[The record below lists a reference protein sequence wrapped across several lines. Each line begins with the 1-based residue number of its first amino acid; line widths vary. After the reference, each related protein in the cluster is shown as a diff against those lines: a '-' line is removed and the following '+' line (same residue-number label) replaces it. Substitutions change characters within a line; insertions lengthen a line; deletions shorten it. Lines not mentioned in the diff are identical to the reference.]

1 MPANLVIT
9 DKDGQEI
16 DIYQG
21 LDFGLTRKGL
31 PNFQEIKIRN
41 TGNVAAKDV
50 VLTAIPMSAVGE
62 VTEEEYEN
70 QMKATQWKSFGYE
83 QNGLFSQYLSIGDIK
98 ANSSLEGTKTTSVEF
113 DSHFSGTHFTSG
125 EITRT
130 PNSLT
135 LSQFANEVKD
145 GTSCRITSDTFKA
158 CRDVEI
164 SFNLE
169 FEARNGEG
177 KQDTLVVF
185 PVRMNS
191 KNNKMGYLM
200 VVKYIPTS
208 KRFSVSIWK
217 DAKGIE
223 SHYDRDYGT
232 KIFESEQTPVLDSN
246 KKITLKIYNDKQ
258 IRPSF
263 EFLYD
268 GKPML
273 LGKPGVESSLAYVV
287 KDTTTSAYVNDG
299 ALYMDF
305 SISSAEQSVTV
316 KNMDIKTENPN
327 QSIFVRTLIDDRA
340 EDMTWYSSA
349 ISISYIEE

>member
-1 MPANLVIT
+1 MAANLVIT
-9 DKDGQEI
+9 DKDGKEI
-16 DIYQG
+16 DLYQG

-31 PNFQEIKIRN
+31 PSFQEIKIKN
-41 TGNVAAKDV
+41 TGNTAAKDI
-50 VLTAIPMSAVGE
+50 VLTAIPMNSAVE
-62 VTEEEYEN
+62 VSDEEYEN
-70 QMKATQWKSFGYE
+70 QVKATQWKTFGYE
-83 QNGLFSQYLSIGDIK
+83 QDGIFSKYLSIGDIK
-98 ANSSLEGTKTTSVEF
+98 ANGTLEGTKNTSIEF
-113 DSHFSGTHFTSG
+113 DSHFTGTHFTSG
-125 EITRT
+125 NLSKA
-130 PNSLT
+130 PNYLK
-135 LSQFANEVKD
+135 LSQFDGEIKD
-145 GTSCRITSDTFKA
+145 GTSCRVKSEMFRSA
-158 CRDVEI
+158 RDVEI

-177 KQDTLVVF
+177 RQDTLVVF

-305 SISSAEQSVTV
+305 TISSAEQSVTV

>member
-1 MPANLVIT
+1 MAANLVIT
-9 DKDGQEI
+9 DKDGKEI
-16 DIYQG
+16 DLYQG

-31 PNFQEIKIRN
+31 PSFQEIKIKN
-41 TGNVAAKDV
+41 TGNTAAKDI
-50 VLTAIPMSAVGE
+50 VLTAIPMNSAVE
-62 VTEEEYEN
+62 VSDEEYEN
-70 QMKATQWKSFGYE
+70 QVKATQWKTFGYE
-83 QNGLFSQYLSIGDIK
+83 QDGIFSKYLSIGDIK
-98 ANSSLEGTKTTSVEF
+98 ANGTLEGTKNTSIEF
-113 DSHFSGTHFTSG
+113 DSHFTGTHFTSG
-125 EITRT
+125 NLSKA
-130 PNSLT
+130 PNYLK
-135 LSQFANEVKD
+135 LSQFDGEIKD
-145 GTSCRITSDTFKA
+145 GTSCRVKSEMFRSV
-158 CRDVEI
+158 RDVEI

-177 KQDTLVVF
+177 RQDTLVVF

>member
-1 MPANLVIT
+1 MAANLVIT
-9 DKDGQEI
+9 DKDGKEI
-16 DIYQG
+16 DLYQG

-31 PNFQEIKIRN
+31 PSFQEIKIKN
-41 TGNVAAKDV
+41 TGNTAAKDI
-50 VLTAIPMSAVGE
+50 VLTAIPMNSAVE
-62 VTEEEYEN
+62 VSDEEYEN
-70 QMKATQWKSFGYE
+70 QVKATQWKTFGYE
-83 QNGLFSQYLSIGDIK
+83 QDGMFSKYLSIGDIK
-98 ANSSLEGTKTTSVEF
+98 ANGALEGTKNTSIEF
-113 DSHFSGTHFTSG
+113 DSHFTGTHFTSG
-125 EITRT
+125 NLSKA
-130 PNSLT
+130 PNYLK
-135 LSQFANEVKD
+135 LSQFDGEIKD
-145 GTSCRITSDTFKA
+145 GTSCRVKSEMFRSA
-158 CRDVEI
+158 RDVEI

-177 KQDTLVVF
+177 RQDTLVVF

>member
-1 MPANLVIT
+1 MAANLVIT
-9 DKDGQEI
+9 DKDGKEI
-16 DIYQG
+16 DLYQG

-31 PNFQEIKIRN
+31 PSFQEIKIKN
-41 TGNVAAKDV
+41 TGNTAAKDI
-50 VLTAIPMSAVGE
+50 VLTAIPMNSAVE
-62 VTEEEYEN
+62 VSDEEYEN
-70 QMKATQWKSFGYE
+70 QVKATQWKTFGYE
-83 QNGLFSQYLSIGDIK
+83 QDGIFSKYLSIGDIK
-98 ANSSLEGTKTTSVEF
+98 ANSALEGTKNTSIEF
-113 DSHFSGTHFTSG
+113 DSHFTGTHFTSG
-125 EITRT
+125 NLSKA
-130 PNSLT
+130 PNYLK
-135 LSQFANEVKD
+135 LSQFDGEIKD
-145 GTSCRITSDTFKA
+145 GTSCRVKSEMFRSA
-158 CRDVEI
+158 RDVEI

-177 KQDTLVVF
+177 RQDTLVVF

-340 EDMTWYSSA
+340 ENMTWYSSA

>member
-1 MPANLVIT
+1 
-9 DKDGQEI
+9 
-16 DIYQG
+16 
-21 LDFGLTRKGL
+21 
-31 PNFQEIKIRN
+31 
-41 TGNVAAKDV
+41 
-50 VLTAIPMSAVGE
+50 
-62 VTEEEYEN
+62 
-70 QMKATQWKSFGYE
+70 
-83 QNGLFSQYLSIGDIK
+83 
-98 ANSSLEGTKTTSVEF
+98 
-113 DSHFSGTHFTSG
+113 
-125 EITRT
+125 
-130 PNSLT
+130 
-135 LSQFANEVKD
+135 
-145 GTSCRITSDTFKA
+145 
-158 CRDVEI
+158 
-164 SFNLE
+164 
-169 FEARNGEG
+169 
-177 KQDTLVVF
+177 
-185 PVRMNS
+185 
-191 KNNKMGYLM
+191 M
-200 VVKYIPTS
+200 VVKYIPTT

-246 KKITLKIYNDKQ
+246 KKITLKIYNDEQ

-273 LGKPGVESSLAYVV
+273 LGKPGIESSLAYVV

-299 ALYMDF
+299 ELYMDF

-316 KNMDIKTENPN
+316 RNMDIKTENPN

>member
-1 MPANLVIT
+1 MAANLVIT
-9 DKDGQEI
+9 DKDGKEI
-16 DIYQG
+16 DLYQG

-31 PNFQEIKIRN
+31 PSFQEIKIKN
-41 TGNVAAKDV
+41 TGNTAAKDI
-50 VLTAIPMSAVGE
+50 VLTAIPMNSAVE
-62 VTEEEYEN
+62 VSDEEYEN
-70 QMKATQWKSFGYE
+70 QVKATQWKTFGYE
-83 QNGLFSQYLSIGDIK
+83 QDGIFSKYLSIGDIK
-98 ANSSLEGTKTTSVEF
+98 ANGTLEGTKNTSIEF
-113 DSHFSGTHFTSG
+113 DSHFTGTHFTSG
-125 EITRT
+125 NLSKA
-130 PNSLT
+130 PNYLK
-135 LSQFANEVKD
+135 LSQFDGEIKD
-145 GTSCRITSDTFKA
+145 GTSCRVKSEMFRSA
-158 CRDVEI
+158 RDVEI

-177 KQDTLVVF
+177 RQDTLVVF

-232 KIFESEQTPVLDSN
+232 KIFESEETPLLDKN

>member
-16 DIYQG
+16 DLYQG

-31 PNFQEIKIRN
+31 PSFQEIKIRN

-50 VLTAIPMSAVGE
+50 ILTAIPMNAVGE
-62 VTEEEYEN
+62 VSEEEYEN

-113 DSHFSGTHFTSG
+113 DSHFTGTHFTSG
-125 EITRT
+125 NLSKA
-130 PNSLT
+130 PNYLK
-135 LSQFANEVKD
+135 LSQFDGEIKD
-145 GTSCRITSDTFKA
+145 GTSCRVKSEMFRSV
-158 CRDVEI
+158 RDVEI

-177 KQDTLVVF
+177 RQDTLVVF

-232 KIFESEQTPVLDSN
+232 KIF
-246 KKITLKIYNDKQ
+246 
-258 IRPSF
+258 
-263 EFLYD
+263 
-268 GKPML
+268 
-273 LGKPGVESSLAYVV
+273 
-287 KDTTTSAYVNDG
+287 
-299 ALYMDF
+299 
-305 SISSAEQSVTV
+305 
-316 KNMDIKTENPN
+316 
-327 QSIFVRTLIDDRA
+327 
-340 EDMTWYSSA
+340 
-349 ISISYIEE
+349 

>member
-1 MPANLVIT
+1 MAANLVIT
-9 DKDGQEI
+9 DKDGKEI
-16 DIYQG
+16 DLYQG

-31 PNFQEIKIRN
+31 PSFQEIKIKN
-41 TGNVAAKDV
+41 TGNTAAKDI
-50 VLTAIPMSAVGE
+50 VLTAIPMNSAVE
-62 VTEEEYEN
+62 VSDEEYEN
-70 QMKATQWKSFGYE
+70 QVKATQWKTFGYE
-83 QNGLFSQYLSIGDIK
+83 QDGMFSKYLSIGDIK
-98 ANSSLEGTKTTSVEF
+98 ANGTLEGTKNTSIEF
-113 DSHFSGTHFTSG
+113 DSHFTGTHFTSG
-125 EITRT
+125 NLSKA
-130 PNSLT
+130 PNYLK
-135 LSQFANEVKD
+135 LSQFDGEIKD
-145 GTSCRITSDTFKA
+145 GTSCRVKSEMFRSA
-158 CRDVEI
+158 RDVEI

-177 KQDTLVVF
+177 RQDTLVVF

-246 KKITLKIYNDKQ
+246 KKITLKIYNDEQ

>member
-16 DIYQG
+16 DLYQG

-31 PNFQEIKIRN
+31 PSFQEIKIRN

-62 VTEEEYEN
+62 VSEEEYEN

-113 DSHFSGTHFTSG
+113 DSHFTGTHFTSG
-125 EITRT
+125 NLSKA
-130 PNSLT
+130 PNYLK
-135 LSQFANEVKD
+135 LSQFDGEIKD
-145 GTSCRITSDTFKA
+145 GTSCRVKSEMFRSV
-158 CRDVEI
+158 RDVEI

-177 KQDTLVVF
+177 RQDTLVVF

-232 KIFESEQTPVLDSN
+232 KIFESEETPLLDKN
-246 KKITLKIYNDKQ
+246 KKITLKIYNDAQ
-258 IRPSF
+258 IRPCF

-268 GKPML
+268 GKPMR
-273 LGKPGVESSLAYVV
+273 LGKPGVESSLNTVV

-299 ALYMDF
+299 ELYIDL
-305 SISSAEQSVTV
+305 SISSAEQSVTLR
-316 KNMDIKTENPN
+316 NMNIKTENPN
-327 QSIFVRTLIDDRA
+327 QSIFIRTLLDDRA
-340 EDMTWYSSA
+340 EDMVWYSSA
-349 ISISYIEE
+349 VSISYTEQ